1 MLKFVLRRML
11 NKRWMIL
18 SLLIGNLLLVSITC
32 TNPMYTRAVL
42 QRMLISDFA
51 NDLEESNTYPTT
63 LTVTSSPPLVNI
75 DQISEADAA
84 VEEAIADYNLPLLEK
99 IRLYSTKS
107 LSIAPRLA
115 REEMEHK
122 TMLMSAMS
130 DLPEH
135 VEIVA
140 GRMYSSEPDADGVI
154 DVIVSERCLVNMNLL
169 VDEIIDMPPLILPD
183 GSSMTFRVAGVFK
196 NSASDDAYWVRSP
209 SYYSTSCFM
218 DFDLFCRYF
227 ADAAEPQN
235 AICGTWYVLF
245 DYTKLRGDDAQRI
258 FALTQK
264 YDDAFS
270 TLYYRSFSA
279 NFEKTLSDYLSMS
292 KKVSVTMWVLQ
303 APIFVLLAVFIFMV
317 SRQMLDMEQ
326 NEIAVLKSRGANRR
340 QLLTLY
346 TLQSLILAAVA
357 YAGGVALSPYL
368 CQVLGSANSFLEFVR
383 RSALDTQINSTV
395 LLYGAAAA
403 LLSVLAM
410 VLPVLRRSK
419 TTIVSHKQGRNHR
432 RSDRPLWQKL
442 GLDVILL
449 GVSLYGL
456 YSFNGQKEALS
467 QKVLEG
473 ASLDPLLFL
482 SSSLFMIA
490 AGLLAL
496 RVLPAVVWLVFT
508 PFKKLWSPA
517 LYASFLRI
525 LRTRRSQG
533 FIVVFLVIT
542 IALGVFNADAARTIN
557 GNKEDNLR
565 YEIGADLVL
574 QEKWSDNSASLT
586 DNPDLDLVYN
596 EPDYGRFLAMDG
608 VQSCAKVLTDSV
620 SVSVSG
626 GTLKNV
632 QLMAI
637 NTKAFGQTIW
647 MKEGLNPYPINA
659 YLNAISQN
667 SRGVLV
673 SRNAQTDFGM
683 KLGDVISYKMSSGEV
698 HPRHDL
704 RLRGLLPELCPR
716 DLRQGHGRTVSRNA
730 QLSGGGQSLAGAGR
744 VRRHALRGL
753 DQDQRL
759 HGFHLRLC
767 RGKRPDLHALP
778 RRVRR
783 AGGDEERSGAAGHQR
798 HSDRGLHRG
807 AAAVRGGF
815 PDLLGAVHSVAH
827 AAIRHFP
834 RDGSVHARNSD
845 HAAQRASVHFG
856 PVHRD
861 RRGGGQA
868 DRQAVHAADSAG
880 LRRVGQRA
888 APSGGV
894 PQRRHG
900 AHRHRGGRDAGGLP
914 DGAGRADFPNE
925 DRAGAEAGRG
935 LILCRI

>member
-383 RSALDTQINSTV
+383 RSALDAQINSTV

-586 DNPDLDLVYN
+586 DNPNLDLVYN

-647 MKEGLNPYPINA
+647 MKEGLNLYPINA

-683 KLGDVISYKMSSGEV
+683 KLGDVISYKMSSGESI
-698 HPRHDL
+698 
-704 RLRGLLPELCPR
+704 RGTICGFVDYFPSYAPVTYAKGTDGLYRETPNYLVVANLSQVQAECGVTPYEVWIKTNGSTDFIYDFAEENGLTFTRFRDASAELVEMKNDPVLQGTNGILTVGFIVVLLLCAVGF
-716 DLRQGHGRTVSRNA
+716 LIYWVLSIQSRTLQFGIFRAMGLSMREILTMLLNEHLFISGLSIVTGAAVGKLTAKLYMPLIQLAYAASDNALPLQVVSRSGDMARIAIVVGVMLAVCLTVLGVLISRMKIA
-730 QLSGGGQSLAGAGR
+730 Q
-744 VRRHALRGL
+744 AL
-753 DQDQRL
+753 
-759 HGFHLRLC
+759 
-767 RGKRPDLHALP
+767 K
-778 RRVRR
+778 
-783 AGGDEERSGAAGHQR
+783 
-798 HSDRGLHRG
+798 
-807 AAAVRGGF
+807 
-815 PDLLGAVHSVAH
+815 LG
-827 AAIRHFP
+827 
-834 RDGSVHARNSD
+834 
-845 HAAQRASVHFG
+845 
-856 PVHRD
+856 
-861 RRGGGQA
+861 
-868 DRQAVHAADSAG
+868 
-880 LRRVGQRA
+880 
-888 APSGGV
+888 
-894 PQRRHG
+894 
-900 AHRHRGGRDAGGLP
+900 
-914 DGAGRADFPNE
+914 E
-925 DRAGAEAGRG
+925 D
-935 LILCRI
+935 

>member
-75 DQISEADAA
+75 DQISDADAA
-84 VEEAIADYNLPLLEK
+84 VDEAIADYNLPLLEK

-586 DNPDLDLVYN
+586 DNPNLDLVYN

-683 KLGDVISYKMSSGEV
+683 KLGDVISYKMSSGESI
-698 HPRHDL
+698 
-704 RLRGLLPELCPR
+704 RGTICGFVDYFPSYAPVTYAKGTDGLYRETPNYLVVANLSQVQAECGVTPYEVWIKTNGSTDFIYDFAEENGLTFTRFRDASAELVEMKNDPVLQGTNGILTVGFIVVLLLCAVGF
-716 DLRQGHGRTVSRNA
+716 LIYWVLSIQSRTLQFGIFRAMGLSMREILTMLLNEHLFISGLSIVTGAAVGKLTAKLYMPLIQLAYAASDNALPLQVVSRSGDMARIAIVVGVMLAVCLTVLGVLISRMKIA
-730 QLSGGGQSLAGAGR
+730 Q
-744 VRRHALRGL
+744 AL
-753 DQDQRL
+753 
-759 HGFHLRLC
+759 
-767 RGKRPDLHALP
+767 K
-778 RRVRR
+778 
-783 AGGDEERSGAAGHQR
+783 
-798 HSDRGLHRG
+798 
-807 AAAVRGGF
+807 
-815 PDLLGAVHSVAH
+815 LG
-827 AAIRHFP
+827 
-834 RDGSVHARNSD
+834 
-845 HAAQRASVHFG
+845 
-856 PVHRD
+856 
-861 RRGGGQA
+861 
-868 DRQAVHAADSAG
+868 
-880 LRRVGQRA
+880 
-888 APSGGV
+888 
-894 PQRRHG
+894 
-900 AHRHRGGRDAGGLP
+900 
-914 DGAGRADFPNE
+914 E
-925 DRAGAEAGRG
+925 D
-935 LILCRI
+935 

>member
-75 DQISEADAA
+75 DQISDADAA

-209 SYYSTSCFM
+209 SYYSSSCFM

-326 NEIAVLKSRGANRR
+326 NEIAVLKSRGASRR

-383 RSALDTQINSTV
+383 RSALDAQINSTV

-525 LRTRRSQG
+525 LRTRRSQS

-586 DNPDLDLVYN
+586 DNPNLDLVYN

-683 KLGDVISYKMSSGEV
+683 KLGDVISYKMSSGESI
-698 HPRHDL
+698 
-704 RLRGLLPELCPR
+704 RGTICGFVDYFPSYAPVTYAKGTDGLYRETPNYLVVANLSQVQAECGVTPYEVWIKTNGSTDFIYDFAEENGLTFTRFRDASAELVEMKNDPVLQGTNGILTVGFIVVLLLCAVGF
-716 DLRQGHGRTVSRNA
+716 LIYWVLSIQSRTLQFGIFRAMGLSMREILTMLLNEHLFISGLSIVTGAAVGKLTAKLYMPLIQLAYAASDNALPLQVVSRSGDMARIAIVVGVMLAVCLTVLGVLISRMKIA
-730 QLSGGGQSLAGAGR
+730 Q
-744 VRRHALRGL
+744 AL
-753 DQDQRL
+753 
-759 HGFHLRLC
+759 
-767 RGKRPDLHALP
+767 K
-778 RRVRR
+778 
-783 AGGDEERSGAAGHQR
+783 
-798 HSDRGLHRG
+798 
-807 AAAVRGGF
+807 
-815 PDLLGAVHSVAH
+815 LG
-827 AAIRHFP
+827 
-834 RDGSVHARNSD
+834 
-845 HAAQRASVHFG
+845 
-856 PVHRD
+856 
-861 RRGGGQA
+861 
-868 DRQAVHAADSAG
+868 
-880 LRRVGQRA
+880 
-888 APSGGV
+888 
-894 PQRRHG
+894 
-900 AHRHRGGRDAGGLP
+900 
-914 DGAGRADFPNE
+914 E
-925 DRAGAEAGRG
+925 D
-935 LILCRI
+935 

>member
-75 DQISEADAA
+75 DQISDADAA

-383 RSALDTQINSTV
+383 RSALDAQINSTV

-586 DNPDLDLVYN
+586 DNPNLDLVYN

-683 KLGDVISYKMSSGEV
+683 KLGDVISYKMSSGESI
-698 HPRHDL
+698 
-704 RLRGLLPELCPR
+704 RGTICGFVDYFPSYAPVTYAKGTDGLYRETPNYLVVANLSQVQAECGVAPYEVWIKTNGSTDFIYDFAEENGLTFTRFRDASAELVEMKNDPVLQGTNGILTVGFIVVLLLCAVGF
-716 DLRQGHGRTVSRNA
+716 LIYWVLSIQSRTLQFGIFRAMGLSMREILTMLLNEHLFISGLSIVTGAAVGKLTAKLYMPLIQLAYAASDNALPLQVVSRSGDMARIAIVVGVMLAVCLTVLGVLVSRMKIA
-730 QLSGGGQSLAGAGR
+730 Q
-744 VRRHALRGL
+744 AL
-753 DQDQRL
+753 
-759 HGFHLRLC
+759 
-767 RGKRPDLHALP
+767 K
-778 RRVRR
+778 
-783 AGGDEERSGAAGHQR
+783 
-798 HSDRGLHRG
+798 
-807 AAAVRGGF
+807 
-815 PDLLGAVHSVAH
+815 LG
-827 AAIRHFP
+827 
-834 RDGSVHARNSD
+834 
-845 HAAQRASVHFG
+845 
-856 PVHRD
+856 
-861 RRGGGQA
+861 
-868 DRQAVHAADSAG
+868 
-880 LRRVGQRA
+880 
-888 APSGGV
+888 
-894 PQRRHG
+894 
-900 AHRHRGGRDAGGLP
+900 
-914 DGAGRADFPNE
+914 E
-925 DRAGAEAGRG
+925 D
-935 LILCRI
+935 

>member
-75 DQISEADAA
+75 DQISDADAA

-383 RSALDTQINSTV
+383 RSALDAQINSTV

-517 LYASFLRI
+517 LCASFLRI

-586 DNPDLDLVYN
+586 DNPNLDLVYN

-683 KLGDVISYKMSSGEV
+683 KLGDVISYKMSSGESIRGTICGFV
-698 HPRHDL
+698 DYFPSYAPVTYAKGTDGLYRETPNYLVVANLSQVQAECGVTPYEVWIKTNGSTDFIYDFAEENGLTFTRFRDASADL
-704 RLRGLLPELCPR
+704 VEMKNDPVLQGTNGILTVGFIVVLLLCAVGFLIYWVLSIQSRTLQFGIFRAMGLSMREILTMLLNEHLFISGLSIVTGAAVGKLTAKLYMPLIQLAYAASDNALPL
-716 DLRQGHGRTVSRNA
+716 QVVSRSGDMARIAIVVGVMLAVCLTVLGVLISRMKIA
-730 QLSGGGQSLAGAGR
+730 Q
-744 VRRHALRGL
+744 AL
-753 DQDQRL
+753 
-759 HGFHLRLC
+759 
-767 RGKRPDLHALP
+767 K
-778 RRVRR
+778 
-783 AGGDEERSGAAGHQR
+783 
-798 HSDRGLHRG
+798 
-807 AAAVRGGF
+807 
-815 PDLLGAVHSVAH
+815 LG
-827 AAIRHFP
+827 
-834 RDGSVHARNSD
+834 
-845 HAAQRASVHFG
+845 
-856 PVHRD
+856 
-861 RRGGGQA
+861 
-868 DRQAVHAADSAG
+868 
-880 LRRVGQRA
+880 
-888 APSGGV
+888 
-894 PQRRHG
+894 
-900 AHRHRGGRDAGGLP
+900 
-914 DGAGRADFPNE
+914 E
-925 DRAGAEAGRG
+925 D
-935 LILCRI
+935 

>member
-75 DQISEADAA
+75 DQISDADAA

-383 RSALDTQINSTV
+383 RSALDAQINSTV

-456 YSFNGQKEALS
+456 YSFNSQKEALS

-586 DNPDLDLVYN
+586 DNPNLDLVYN

-683 KLGDVISYKMSSGEV
+683 KLGDVISYKMTSGESI
-698 HPRHDL
+698 
-704 RLRGLLPELCPR
+704 RGTICGFVDYFPSYAPVTYAKGTDGLYRETPNYLVVANLSQVQAECGVTPYEVWIKTNGSTDFIYDFAEENGLTFTRFRDASAELVEMKNDPVLQGTNGILTVGFIVVLLLCAVGF
-716 DLRQGHGRTVSRNA
+716 LIYWVLSIQSRTLQFGIFRAMGLSMREILTMLLNEHLFISGLSIVTGAAVGKLTAKLYMPLIQLAYAASDNALPLQVVSRSGDMARIAIVVGVMLAVCLTVLGVLISRMKIA
-730 QLSGGGQSLAGAGR
+730 Q
-744 VRRHALRGL
+744 AL
-753 DQDQRL
+753 
-759 HGFHLRLC
+759 
-767 RGKRPDLHALP
+767 K
-778 RRVRR
+778 
-783 AGGDEERSGAAGHQR
+783 
-798 HSDRGLHRG
+798 
-807 AAAVRGGF
+807 
-815 PDLLGAVHSVAH
+815 LG
-827 AAIRHFP
+827 
-834 RDGSVHARNSD
+834 
-845 HAAQRASVHFG
+845 
-856 PVHRD
+856 
-861 RRGGGQA
+861 
-868 DRQAVHAADSAG
+868 
-880 LRRVGQRA
+880 
-888 APSGGV
+888 
-894 PQRRHG
+894 
-900 AHRHRGGRDAGGLP
+900 
-914 DGAGRADFPNE
+914 E
-925 DRAGAEAGRG
+925 D
-935 LILCRI
+935 

>member
-75 DQISEADAA
+75 DQISDADAA

-227 ADAAEPQN
+227 ADAAQPQN

-586 DNPDLDLVYN
+586 DNPNLDLVYN

-683 KLGDVISYKMSSGEV
+683 KLGDVISYKMSSGESI
-698 HPRHDL
+698 
-704 RLRGLLPELCPR
+704 RGTICGFVDYFPSYAPVTYAKGTDGLYRETPNYLVVANLSQVQAECGVTPYEVWIKTNGSTDFIYDFAEENGLTFTHFRDASAELVEMKNNPVLQGTNGILTVGFIVVLLLCAVGF
-716 DLRQGHGRTVSRNA
+716 LIYWVLSIQSRTLQFGIFRAMGLSMREILTMLLNEHLFISGLSIVTGAAVGKLTAKLYMPLIQLAYAASDNALPLQVVSRSGDMARIAIVVGVMLAVCLTVLGVLISRMKIA
-730 QLSGGGQSLAGAGR
+730 Q
-744 VRRHALRGL
+744 AL
-753 DQDQRL
+753 
-759 HGFHLRLC
+759 
-767 RGKRPDLHALP
+767 K
-778 RRVRR
+778 
-783 AGGDEERSGAAGHQR
+783 
-798 HSDRGLHRG
+798 
-807 AAAVRGGF
+807 
-815 PDLLGAVHSVAH
+815 LG
-827 AAIRHFP
+827 
-834 RDGSVHARNSD
+834 
-845 HAAQRASVHFG
+845 
-856 PVHRD
+856 
-861 RRGGGQA
+861 
-868 DRQAVHAADSAG
+868 
-880 LRRVGQRA
+880 
-888 APSGGV
+888 
-894 PQRRHG
+894 
-900 AHRHRGGRDAGGLP
+900 
-914 DGAGRADFPNE
+914 E
-925 DRAGAEAGRG
+925 D
-935 LILCRI
+935 

>member
-75 DQISEADAA
+75 DQISDADAA

-357 YAGGVALSPYL
+357 YVGGVALSPYL

-565 YEIGADLVL
+565 YEIGADLVF

-586 DNPDLDLVYN
+586 DNPNLDLVYN

-683 KLGDVISYKMSSGEV
+683 KLGDVISYKMSSGESI
-698 HPRHDL
+698 
-704 RLRGLLPELCPR
+704 RGTICGFVDYFPSYAPVTYAKGTDGLYRETPNYLVVANLSQVQAECGVTPYEVWIKTNGSTDFIYDFAEENGLTFTRFRDASAELVEMKNDPVLQGTNGILTVGFIVVLLLCAVGF
-716 DLRQGHGRTVSRNA
+716 LIYWVLSIQSRTLQFGIFRAMGLSMREILTMLLNEHLFISGLSIVTGAAVGKLTAKLYMPLIQLAYAASDNALPLQVVSRSGDMARIAIVVGVMLAVCLTVLGVLISRMKIA
-730 QLSGGGQSLAGAGR
+730 Q
-744 VRRHALRGL
+744 AL
-753 DQDQRL
+753 
-759 HGFHLRLC
+759 
-767 RGKRPDLHALP
+767 K
-778 RRVRR
+778 
-783 AGGDEERSGAAGHQR
+783 
-798 HSDRGLHRG
+798 
-807 AAAVRGGF
+807 
-815 PDLLGAVHSVAH
+815 LG
-827 AAIRHFP
+827 
-834 RDGSVHARNSD
+834 
-845 HAAQRASVHFG
+845 
-856 PVHRD
+856 
-861 RRGGGQA
+861 
-868 DRQAVHAADSAG
+868 
-880 LRRVGQRA
+880 
-888 APSGGV
+888 
-894 PQRRHG
+894 
-900 AHRHRGGRDAGGLP
+900 
-914 DGAGRADFPNE
+914 E
-925 DRAGAEAGRG
+925 D
-935 LILCRI
+935 

>member
-75 DQISEADAA
+75 DQISDADAA

-586 DNPDLDLVYN
+586 DNPNLDLVYN

-637 NTKAFGQTIW
+637 NTKTFGQTIW

-683 KLGDVISYKMSSGEV
+683 KLGDVISYKMSSGESI
-698 HPRHDL
+698 
-704 RLRGLLPELCPR
+704 RGTICGFVDYFPSYAPVTYAKGTDGLYRETPNYLVVANLSQVQAECGVTPYEVWIKTNGSTDFIYDFAEENGLTFTRFRDASAELVEMKNDPVLQGTNGILTVGFIVVLLLCAVGF
-716 DLRQGHGRTVSRNA
+716 LIYWVLSIQSRTLQFGIFRAMGLSMREILTMLLNEHLFISGLSIVTGAAVGKLTAKLYMPLIQLAYAASDNALPLQVVSRSGDMARIAIVVGVMLAVCLTVLGVLISRMKIA
-730 QLSGGGQSLAGAGR
+730 Q
-744 VRRHALRGL
+744 AL
-753 DQDQRL
+753 
-759 HGFHLRLC
+759 
-767 RGKRPDLHALP
+767 K
-778 RRVRR
+778 
-783 AGGDEERSGAAGHQR
+783 
-798 HSDRGLHRG
+798 
-807 AAAVRGGF
+807 
-815 PDLLGAVHSVAH
+815 LG
-827 AAIRHFP
+827 
-834 RDGSVHARNSD
+834 
-845 HAAQRASVHFG
+845 
-856 PVHRD
+856 
-861 RRGGGQA
+861 
-868 DRQAVHAADSAG
+868 
-880 LRRVGQRA
+880 
-888 APSGGV
+888 
-894 PQRRHG
+894 
-900 AHRHRGGRDAGGLP
+900 
-914 DGAGRADFPNE
+914 E
-925 DRAGAEAGRG
+925 D
-935 LILCRI
+935 

>member
-63 LTVTSSPPLVNI
+63 LTVTSSPPLANI
-75 DQISEADAA
+75 DQISDADAA
-84 VEEAIADYNLPLLEK
+84 VDEAIADYNLPLLEK

-340 QLLTLY
+340 QLLSLY

-383 RSALDTQINSTV
+383 RSALDAQITSSV

-586 DNPDLDLVYN
+586 DNPNLDLVYN

-683 KLGDVISYKMSSGEV
+683 KLGDVISYKMSSGESI
-698 HPRHDL
+698 
-704 RLRGLLPELCPR
+704 RGTICGFVDYFPSYAPVTYAKGTDGLYRETPNYLVVANLSQVQAECGVTPYEVWIRTNGSTDFIYDFAEENGLTFTRFRDASAELVEMKNDPVLQGTNGILTVGFIVVLLLCAVGF
-716 DLRQGHGRTVSRNA
+716 LIYWVLSIQSRTLQFGIFRAMGLSMREILTMLLNEHLFISGLSIVTGAAVGKLTAKLYMPLIQLAYAASDNALPLQVVSRSGDMARIAIVVGVMLAVCLTVLGVLISRMKIA
-730 QLSGGGQSLAGAGR
+730 Q
-744 VRRHALRGL
+744 AL
-753 DQDQRL
+753 
-759 HGFHLRLC
+759 
-767 RGKRPDLHALP
+767 K
-778 RRVRR
+778 
-783 AGGDEERSGAAGHQR
+783 
-798 HSDRGLHRG
+798 
-807 AAAVRGGF
+807 
-815 PDLLGAVHSVAH
+815 LG
-827 AAIRHFP
+827 
-834 RDGSVHARNSD
+834 
-845 HAAQRASVHFG
+845 
-856 PVHRD
+856 
-861 RRGGGQA
+861 
-868 DRQAVHAADSAG
+868 
-880 LRRVGQRA
+880 
-888 APSGGV
+888 
-894 PQRRHG
+894 
-900 AHRHRGGRDAGGLP
+900 
-914 DGAGRADFPNE
+914 E
-925 DRAGAEAGRG
+925 D
-935 LILCRI
+935 

>member
-75 DQISEADAA
+75 DQISDADAA

-383 RSALDTQINSTV
+383 RSALDAQINSTV

-456 YSFNGQKEALS
+456 YSFKGQKEALS

-586 DNPDLDLVYN
+586 DNPNLDLVYN

-683 KLGDVISYKMSSGEV
+683 KLGDVISYKMSSGESI
-698 HPRHDL
+698 
-704 RLRGLLPELCPR
+704 RGTICGFVDYFPSYAPVTYAKGTDGLYRETPNYLVVANLSQVQAECGVTPYEVWIKTNGSTDFIYDFAEENGLTFTRFRDASAELVEMKNDPVLQGTNGILTVGFIVVLLLCAVGF
-716 DLRQGHGRTVSRNA
+716 LIYWVLSIQSRTLQFGIFRAMGLSMREILTMLLNEHLFISGLSIVTGAAVGKLTAKLYMPLIQLAYAASDNALPLQVVSRSGDMARIAIVVGVMLAVCLTVLGVLISRMKIA
-730 QLSGGGQSLAGAGR
+730 Q
-744 VRRHALRGL
+744 AL
-753 DQDQRL
+753 
-759 HGFHLRLC
+759 
-767 RGKRPDLHALP
+767 K
-778 RRVRR
+778 
-783 AGGDEERSGAAGHQR
+783 
-798 HSDRGLHRG
+798 
-807 AAAVRGGF
+807 
-815 PDLLGAVHSVAH
+815 LG
-827 AAIRHFP
+827 
-834 RDGSVHARNSD
+834 
-845 HAAQRASVHFG
+845 
-856 PVHRD
+856 
-861 RRGGGQA
+861 
-868 DRQAVHAADSAG
+868 
-880 LRRVGQRA
+880 
-888 APSGGV
+888 
-894 PQRRHG
+894 
-900 AHRHRGGRDAGGLP
+900 
-914 DGAGRADFPNE
+914 E
-925 DRAGAEAGRG
+925 D
-935 LILCRI
+935 

>member
-75 DQISEADAA
+75 DQISDADAA

-346 TLQSLILAAVA
+346 TLQSLILAVVA

-525 LRTRRSQG
+525 LRTRRSQS

-586 DNPDLDLVYN
+586 DNPNLDLVYN

-683 KLGDVISYKMSSGEV
+683 KLGDVISYKMSSGESI
-698 HPRHDL
+698 
-704 RLRGLLPELCPR
+704 RGTICGFVDYFPSYAPVTYAKGTDGLYRETPNYLVVANLSQVQAECGVTPYEVWIKTNGSTDFIYDFAEENGLTFTRFRDASAELVEMKNDPVLQGTNGILTVGFIVVLLLCAVGF
-716 DLRQGHGRTVSRNA
+716 LIYWVLSIQSRTLQFGIFRAMGLSMREILTMLLNEHLFISGLSIVTGAAVGKLTAKLYMPLIQLAYAASDNALPLQVVSRSGDMARIAIVVGVMLAVCLTVLGVLISRMKIA
-730 QLSGGGQSLAGAGR
+730 Q
-744 VRRHALRGL
+744 AL
-753 DQDQRL
+753 
-759 HGFHLRLC
+759 
-767 RGKRPDLHALP
+767 K
-778 RRVRR
+778 
-783 AGGDEERSGAAGHQR
+783 
-798 HSDRGLHRG
+798 
-807 AAAVRGGF
+807 
-815 PDLLGAVHSVAH
+815 LG
-827 AAIRHFP
+827 
-834 RDGSVHARNSD
+834 
-845 HAAQRASVHFG
+845 
-856 PVHRD
+856 
-861 RRGGGQA
+861 
-868 DRQAVHAADSAG
+868 
-880 LRRVGQRA
+880 
-888 APSGGV
+888 
-894 PQRRHG
+894 
-900 AHRHRGGRDAGGLP
+900 
-914 DGAGRADFPNE
+914 E
-925 DRAGAEAGRG
+925 D
-935 LILCRI
+935 

>member
-1 MLKFVLRRML
+1 MLKFVLCRML

-209 SYYSTSCFM
+209 SYYSSSCFM

-383 RSALDTQINSTV
+383 RSALDAQINSTV

-586 DNPDLDLVYN
+586 DNPNLDLVYN

-683 KLGDVISYKMSSGEV
+683 KLGDVISYKMSSGESI
-698 HPRHDL
+698 
-704 RLRGLLPELCPR
+704 RGTICGFVDYFPSYAPVTYAKGTDGLYRETPNYLVVANLSQVQAECGVTPYEVWIKTNGSTDFIYDFAEENGLTFTRFRDASAELVEMKNDPVLQGTNGILTVGFIVVLLLCAVGF
-716 DLRQGHGRTVSRNA
+716 LIYWVLSIQSRTLQFGIFRAMGLSMREILTMLLNEHLFISGLSIVTGAAVGKLTAKLYMPLIQLAYAASDNALPLQVVSRSGDMARIAIVVGVMLAVCLTVLGVLISRMKIA
-730 QLSGGGQSLAGAGR
+730 Q
-744 VRRHALRGL
+744 AL
-753 DQDQRL
+753 
-759 HGFHLRLC
+759 
-767 RGKRPDLHALP
+767 K
-778 RRVRR
+778 
-783 AGGDEERSGAAGHQR
+783 
-798 HSDRGLHRG
+798 
-807 AAAVRGGF
+807 
-815 PDLLGAVHSVAH
+815 LG
-827 AAIRHFP
+827 
-834 RDGSVHARNSD
+834 
-845 HAAQRASVHFG
+845 
-856 PVHRD
+856 
-861 RRGGGQA
+861 
-868 DRQAVHAADSAG
+868 
-880 LRRVGQRA
+880 
-888 APSGGV
+888 
-894 PQRRHG
+894 
-900 AHRHRGGRDAGGLP
+900 
-914 DGAGRADFPNE
+914 E
-925 DRAGAEAGRG
+925 D
-935 LILCRI
+935 

>member
-75 DQISEADAA
+75 DQISDADAA

-683 KLGDVISYKMSSGEV
+683 KLGDVISYKMSSGESI
-698 HPRHDL
+698 
-704 RLRGLLPELCPR
+704 RGTICGFVDYFPSYAPVTYAKGTDGLYRETPNYLVVANLSQVQAECGVTPYEVWIKTNGSTDFIYDFAEENGLTFTLFRDASAELVEMKNDPVLQGTNGILTVGFIVVLLLCAVGF
-716 DLRQGHGRTVSRNA
+716 LIYWVLSIQSRTLQFGIFRAMGLSMREILTMLLNEHLFISGLSIVTGAAVGKLTAKLYMPLIQLAYAASDNALPLQVVSRSGDMARIAIVVGVMLAVCLTVLGVLISRMKIA
-730 QLSGGGQSLAGAGR
+730 Q
-744 VRRHALRGL
+744 AL
-753 DQDQRL
+753 
-759 HGFHLRLC
+759 
-767 RGKRPDLHALP
+767 K
-778 RRVRR
+778 
-783 AGGDEERSGAAGHQR
+783 
-798 HSDRGLHRG
+798 
-807 AAAVRGGF
+807 
-815 PDLLGAVHSVAH
+815 LG
-827 AAIRHFP
+827 
-834 RDGSVHARNSD
+834 
-845 HAAQRASVHFG
+845 
-856 PVHRD
+856 
-861 RRGGGQA
+861 
-868 DRQAVHAADSAG
+868 
-880 LRRVGQRA
+880 
-888 APSGGV
+888 
-894 PQRRHG
+894 
-900 AHRHRGGRDAGGLP
+900 
-914 DGAGRADFPNE
+914 E
-925 DRAGAEAGRG
+925 D
-935 LILCRI
+935 

>member
-75 DQISEADAA
+75 DQISDADAA

-383 RSALDTQINSTV
+383 RSALDAQINSTV

-586 DNPDLDLVYN
+586 DNPNLDLVYN

-683 KLGDVISYKMSSGEV
+683 KLGDVISYKMSSGESI
-698 HPRHDL
+698 
-704 RLRGLLPELCPR
+704 RGTICGFVDYFPSYAPVTYAKGTDGLYRETPNYLVVANLSQVQAECGVTPYEVWIKTNGSTDFIYDFAEENGLTFTRFRDASAELVEMKNDPVLQGTNGILTVGFIVVLLLCAVGF
-716 DLRQGHGRTVSRNA
+716 LIYWVLSIQSRTLQFGIFRAMGLSMREILTMLLNEHLFISGLSIVTGAAVGKLTAKLYMPLIQLAYAASDNALPLQVVSRSGDMARIAIVVGVMLAVCLTVLGVLISRMKIA
-730 QLSGGGQSLAGAGR
+730 Q
-744 VRRHALRGL
+744 AL
-753 DQDQRL
+753 
-759 HGFHLRLC
+759 
-767 RGKRPDLHALP
+767 K
-778 RRVRR
+778 
-783 AGGDEERSGAAGHQR
+783 
-798 HSDRGLHRG
+798 
-807 AAAVRGGF
+807 
-815 PDLLGAVHSVAH
+815 LG
-827 AAIRHFP
+827 
-834 RDGSVHARNSD
+834 
-845 HAAQRASVHFG
+845 
-856 PVHRD
+856 
-861 RRGGGQA
+861 
-868 DRQAVHAADSAG
+868 
-880 LRRVGQRA
+880 
-888 APSGGV
+888 
-894 PQRRHG
+894 
-900 AHRHRGGRDAGGLP
+900 
-914 DGAGRADFPNE
+914 E
-925 DRAGAEAGRG
+925 D
-935 LILCRI
+935 

>member
-75 DQISEADAA
+75 DQISDADAA

-383 RSALDTQINSTV
+383 RSALDAQINSTV

-586 DNPDLDLVYN
+586 DNPNLDLVYN

-683 KLGDVISYKMSSGEV
+683 KLGDVISYKMSSGESI
-698 HPRHDL
+698 
-704 RLRGLLPELCPR
+704 RGTICGFVDYFPSYAPVTYAKGTDGLYRETPNYLVVANLSQVQAECGVTPYEVWIKTNGSTDFIYDFAEENGVTFTRFRDASAELVEMKNDPVLQGTNGILTVGFIVVLLLCTVGF
-716 DLRQGHGRTVSRNA
+716 LIYWVLSIQSRTLQFGIFRAMGLSMREILTMLLNEHLFISGLSIVTGAAVGKLTAKLYMPLIQLAYAASDNALPLQVVSRSGDMARIAIVVGVMLAVCLTVLGVLISRMKIA
-730 QLSGGGQSLAGAGR
+730 Q
-744 VRRHALRGL
+744 AL
-753 DQDQRL
+753 
-759 HGFHLRLC
+759 
-767 RGKRPDLHALP
+767 K
-778 RRVRR
+778 
-783 AGGDEERSGAAGHQR
+783 
-798 HSDRGLHRG
+798 
-807 AAAVRGGF
+807 
-815 PDLLGAVHSVAH
+815 LG
-827 AAIRHFP
+827 
-834 RDGSVHARNSD
+834 
-845 HAAQRASVHFG
+845 
-856 PVHRD
+856 
-861 RRGGGQA
+861 
-868 DRQAVHAADSAG
+868 
-880 LRRVGQRA
+880 
-888 APSGGV
+888 
-894 PQRRHG
+894 
-900 AHRHRGGRDAGGLP
+900 
-914 DGAGRADFPNE
+914 E
-925 DRAGAEAGRG
+925 D
-935 LILCRI
+935 

>member
-75 DQISEADAA
+75 DQISDADAA

-586 DNPDLDLVYN
+586 DNPNLDLVYN

-647 MKEGLNPYPINA
+647 IKEGLNPYPINA

-683 KLGDVISYKMSSGEV
+683 KLGDVISYKMSSGESI
-698 HPRHDL
+698 
-704 RLRGLLPELCPR
+704 RGTICGFVDYFPSYAPVTYAKGTDGLYRETPNYLVVANLSQVQAECGVTPYEVWIKTNGSTDFIYDFAEENGLTFTRFRDASAELVEMKNDPVLQGTNGILTVGFIVVLLLCAVGF
-716 DLRQGHGRTVSRNA
+716 LIYWVLSIQSRTLQFGIFRAIGLSMREILTMLLNEHLFISGLSIVTGAAVGKLTAKLYMPLIQLAYAASDNALPLQVVSRSGDMARIAIVVGVMLAVCLTVLGVLISRMKIA
-730 QLSGGGQSLAGAGR
+730 Q
-744 VRRHALRGL
+744 AL
-753 DQDQRL
+753 
-759 HGFHLRLC
+759 
-767 RGKRPDLHALP
+767 K
-778 RRVRR
+778 
-783 AGGDEERSGAAGHQR
+783 
-798 HSDRGLHRG
+798 
-807 AAAVRGGF
+807 
-815 PDLLGAVHSVAH
+815 LG
-827 AAIRHFP
+827 
-834 RDGSVHARNSD
+834 
-845 HAAQRASVHFG
+845 
-856 PVHRD
+856 
-861 RRGGGQA
+861 
-868 DRQAVHAADSAG
+868 
-880 LRRVGQRA
+880 
-888 APSGGV
+888 
-894 PQRRHG
+894 
-900 AHRHRGGRDAGGLP
+900 
-914 DGAGRADFPNE
+914 E
-925 DRAGAEAGRG
+925 D
-935 LILCRI
+935 

>member
-383 RSALDTQINSTV
+383 RSALDAQINSTV

-586 DNPDLDLVYN
+586 DNPNLDLVYN

-683 KLGDVISYKMSSGEV
+683 KLGDVISYKMSSGESI
-698 HPRHDL
+698 
-704 RLRGLLPELCPR
+704 RGTICGFVDYFPSYAPVTYAKGTDGLYRETPNYLVVANLSQVQAECGVTPYEVWIKTNGSTDFIYDFAEENGLTFTRFRDASAELVEMKNDPVLQGTNGILTVGFIVVLLLCAVGF
-716 DLRQGHGRTVSRNA
+716 LIYWVLSIQSRTLQFGIFRAMGLSMREILTMLLNEHLFISGLSIVTGAAVGKLTAKLYMPLIQLAYAASDNALPLQVVSRSGDMARIAIVVGVMLAVCLTVLGVLVSRMKIA
-730 QLSGGGQSLAGAGR
+730 Q
-744 VRRHALRGL
+744 AL
-753 DQDQRL
+753 
-759 HGFHLRLC
+759 
-767 RGKRPDLHALP
+767 K
-778 RRVRR
+778 
-783 AGGDEERSGAAGHQR
+783 
-798 HSDRGLHRG
+798 
-807 AAAVRGGF
+807 
-815 PDLLGAVHSVAH
+815 LG
-827 AAIRHFP
+827 
-834 RDGSVHARNSD
+834 
-845 HAAQRASVHFG
+845 
-856 PVHRD
+856 
-861 RRGGGQA
+861 
-868 DRQAVHAADSAG
+868 
-880 LRRVGQRA
+880 
-888 APSGGV
+888 
-894 PQRRHG
+894 
-900 AHRHRGGRDAGGLP
+900 
-914 DGAGRADFPNE
+914 E
-925 DRAGAEAGRG
+925 D
-935 LILCRI
+935 

>member
-75 DQISEADAA
+75 DQISDADAA

-292 KKVSVTMWVLQ
+292 RKVSVTMWVLQ

-383 RSALDTQINSTV
+383 RSALDAQINSTV

-449 GVSLYGL
+449 SVSLYGL

-586 DNPDLDLVYN
+586 DNPNLDLVYN

-626 GTLKNV
+626 GTVKNV
-632 QLMAI
+632 QLMAV

-683 KLGDVISYKMSSGEV
+683 KLGDVISYKMSSGESI
-698 HPRHDL
+698 
-704 RLRGLLPELCPR
+704 RGTICGFVDYFPSYAPVTYAKGTDGLYRETPNYLVVANLSQVQAECGVTPYEVWIKTNGSTDFIYDFAEENGLTFTRFRDASAELVEMKNDPVLQGTNGILTVGFIVVLLLCAVGF
-716 DLRQGHGRTVSRNA
+716 LIYWVLSIQSRTLQFGIFRAMGLSMREILTMLLNEHLFISGLSIVTGAAVGKLTAKLYMPLIQLAYAASDNALPLQVVSRSGDMARIAIVVGVMLAVCLTVLGVLISRMKIA
-730 QLSGGGQSLAGAGR
+730 Q
-744 VRRHALRGL
+744 AL
-753 DQDQRL
+753 
-759 HGFHLRLC
+759 
-767 RGKRPDLHALP
+767 K
-778 RRVRR
+778 
-783 AGGDEERSGAAGHQR
+783 
-798 HSDRGLHRG
+798 
-807 AAAVRGGF
+807 
-815 PDLLGAVHSVAH
+815 LG
-827 AAIRHFP
+827 
-834 RDGSVHARNSD
+834 
-845 HAAQRASVHFG
+845 
-856 PVHRD
+856 
-861 RRGGGQA
+861 
-868 DRQAVHAADSAG
+868 
-880 LRRVGQRA
+880 
-888 APSGGV
+888 
-894 PQRRHG
+894 
-900 AHRHRGGRDAGGLP
+900 
-914 DGAGRADFPNE
+914 E
-925 DRAGAEAGRG
+925 D
-935 LILCRI
+935 

>member
-75 DQISEADAA
+75 DQISDADAA

-383 RSALDTQINSTV
+383 RSALDAQINSTV

-419 TTIVSHKQGRNHR
+419 TTIVSHKQGRNDR

-525 LRTRRSQG
+525 LRIRRSQG

-586 DNPDLDLVYN
+586 DNPNLDLVYN

-683 KLGDVISYKMSSGEV
+683 KLGDVISYKMSSGESI
-698 HPRHDL
+698 
-704 RLRGLLPELCPR
+704 RGTICGFVDYFPSYAPVTYAKGTDGLYRETPNYLVVANLSQVQAECGVTPYEVWIKTNGSTDFIYDFAEENGLTFTRFRDASAELVEMKNDPVLQGTNGILTVGFIVVLLLCAVGF
-716 DLRQGHGRTVSRNA
+716 LIYWVLSIQSRTLQFGIFRAMGLSMREILTMLLNEHLFISGLSIVTGAAVGKLTAKLYMPLIQLAYAASDNALPLQVVSRSGDMARIAIVVGVMLAVCLTVLGVLISRMKIA
-730 QLSGGGQSLAGAGR
+730 Q
-744 VRRHALRGL
+744 AL
-753 DQDQRL
+753 
-759 HGFHLRLC
+759 
-767 RGKRPDLHALP
+767 K
-778 RRVRR
+778 
-783 AGGDEERSGAAGHQR
+783 
-798 HSDRGLHRG
+798 
-807 AAAVRGGF
+807 
-815 PDLLGAVHSVAH
+815 LG
-827 AAIRHFP
+827 
-834 RDGSVHARNSD
+834 
-845 HAAQRASVHFG
+845 
-856 PVHRD
+856 
-861 RRGGGQA
+861 
-868 DRQAVHAADSAG
+868 
-880 LRRVGQRA
+880 
-888 APSGGV
+888 
-894 PQRRHG
+894 
-900 AHRHRGGRDAGGLP
+900 
-914 DGAGRADFPNE
+914 E
-925 DRAGAEAGRG
+925 D
-935 LILCRI
+935 

>member
-75 DQISEADAA
+75 DQISDADAA

-115 REEMEHK
+115 REEIEHK

-264 YDDAFS
+264 YEDAFS

-383 RSALDTQINSTV
+383 RSALDAQINSTV

-586 DNPDLDLVYN
+586 DNPNLDLVYN

-683 KLGDVISYKMSSGEV
+683 KLGDVISYKMSSGESI
-698 HPRHDL
+698 
-704 RLRGLLPELCPR
+704 RGTICGFVDYFPSYAPVTYAKGTDGLYRETPNYLVVANLSQVQAECGVTPYEVWIKTNGSTDFIYDFAEENGLTFTRFRDASAELVEMKNDPVLQGTNGILTVGFIVVLLLCAVGF
-716 DLRQGHGRTVSRNA
+716 LIYWVLSIQSRTLQFGIFRAMGLSMREILTMLLNEHLFISGLSIVTGAAVGKLTAKLYMPLIQLAYAASDNALPLQVVSRSGDMARIAIVVGVMLAVCLTVLGVLISRMKIA
-730 QLSGGGQSLAGAGR
+730 Q
-744 VRRHALRGL
+744 AL
-753 DQDQRL
+753 
-759 HGFHLRLC
+759 
-767 RGKRPDLHALP
+767 K
-778 RRVRR
+778 
-783 AGGDEERSGAAGHQR
+783 
-798 HSDRGLHRG
+798 
-807 AAAVRGGF
+807 
-815 PDLLGAVHSVAH
+815 LG
-827 AAIRHFP
+827 
-834 RDGSVHARNSD
+834 
-845 HAAQRASVHFG
+845 
-856 PVHRD
+856 
-861 RRGGGQA
+861 
-868 DRQAVHAADSAG
+868 
-880 LRRVGQRA
+880 
-888 APSGGV
+888 
-894 PQRRHG
+894 
-900 AHRHRGGRDAGGLP
+900 
-914 DGAGRADFPNE
+914 E
-925 DRAGAEAGRG
+925 D
-935 LILCRI
+935 

>member
-75 DQISEADAA
+75 DQISDADAA

-270 TLYYRSFSA
+270 TLYCRSFSA

-508 PFKKLWSPA
+508 PFKKLWGPA

-683 KLGDVISYKMSSGEV
+683 KLGDVISYKMSSGESI
-698 HPRHDL
+698 
-704 RLRGLLPELCPR
+704 RGTICGFVDYFPSYAPVTYAKGTDGLYRETPNYLVVANLSQVQAECGVTPYEVWIKTNGSTDFIYDFAEENGLTFTRFRDASAELVEMKNDPVLQGTNGILTVGFIVVLLLCAVGF
-716 DLRQGHGRTVSRNA
+716 LIYWVLSIQSRTLQFGIFRAMGLSMREILTMLLNEHLFISGLSIVTGAAVGKLTAKLYMPLIQLAYAASDNALPLQVVSRSGDMARIAIVVGVMLAVCLTVLGVLISRMKIA
-730 QLSGGGQSLAGAGR
+730 Q
-744 VRRHALRGL
+744 AL
-753 DQDQRL
+753 
-759 HGFHLRLC
+759 
-767 RGKRPDLHALP
+767 K
-778 RRVRR
+778 
-783 AGGDEERSGAAGHQR
+783 
-798 HSDRGLHRG
+798 
-807 AAAVRGGF
+807 
-815 PDLLGAVHSVAH
+815 LG
-827 AAIRHFP
+827 
-834 RDGSVHARNSD
+834 
-845 HAAQRASVHFG
+845 
-856 PVHRD
+856 
-861 RRGGGQA
+861 
-868 DRQAVHAADSAG
+868 
-880 LRRVGQRA
+880 
-888 APSGGV
+888 
-894 PQRRHG
+894 
-900 AHRHRGGRDAGGLP
+900 
-914 DGAGRADFPNE
+914 E
-925 DRAGAEAGRG
+925 D
-935 LILCRI
+935 

>member
-75 DQISEADAA
+75 DQISDADAA

-183 GSSMTFRVAGVFK
+183 GSSMSFRVAGVFK

-270 TLYYRSFSA
+270 TLYCRSFSA

-383 RSALDTQINSTV
+383 RSALDAQINSTV

-586 DNPDLDLVYN
+586 DNPNLDLVYN

-683 KLGDVISYKMSSGEV
+683 KLGDVISYKMSSGESI
-698 HPRHDL
+698 
-704 RLRGLLPELCPR
+704 RGTICGFVDYFPSYAPVTYAKGTDGLYRETPNYLVVANLSQVQAECGVTPYEVWIKTNGSTDFIYDFAEENGLTFTRFRDASAELVEMKNDPVLQGTNGILTVGFIVVLLLCAVGF
-716 DLRQGHGRTVSRNA
+716 LIYWVLSIQSRTLQFGIFRAMGLSMREILTMLLNEHLFISGLSIVTGAAVGKLTAKLYMPLIQLAYAASDNALPLQVVSRSGDMARIAIVVGVMLAVCLTVLGVLISRMKIA
-730 QLSGGGQSLAGAGR
+730 Q
-744 VRRHALRGL
+744 AL
-753 DQDQRL
+753 
-759 HGFHLRLC
+759 
-767 RGKRPDLHALP
+767 K
-778 RRVRR
+778 
-783 AGGDEERSGAAGHQR
+783 
-798 HSDRGLHRG
+798 
-807 AAAVRGGF
+807 
-815 PDLLGAVHSVAH
+815 LG
-827 AAIRHFP
+827 
-834 RDGSVHARNSD
+834 
-845 HAAQRASVHFG
+845 
-856 PVHRD
+856 
-861 RRGGGQA
+861 
-868 DRQAVHAADSAG
+868 
-880 LRRVGQRA
+880 
-888 APSGGV
+888 
-894 PQRRHG
+894 
-900 AHRHRGGRDAGGLP
+900 
-914 DGAGRADFPNE
+914 E
-925 DRAGAEAGRG
+925 D
-935 LILCRI
+935 

>member
-264 YDDAFS
+264 YDDAFN

-292 KKVSVTMWVLQ
+292 KKVCVTMWVLQ

-383 RSALDTQINSTV
+383 RSALDAQINSTV

-683 KLGDVISYKMSSGEV
+683 KLGDVISYKMSSGESI
-698 HPRHDL
+698 
-704 RLRGLLPELCPR
+704 RGTICGFVDYFPSYAPVTYAKGTDGLYRETPNYLVVANLSQVQAECGVTPYEVWIKTNGSTDFIYDFAEENGLTFTRFRDASAELVEMKNDPVLQGTNGILTVGFIVVLLLCAVGF
-716 DLRQGHGRTVSRNA
+716 LIYWVLSIQSRTLQFGIFRAMGLSMREILTMLLNEHLFISGLSIVTGAAVGKLTAKLYMPLIQLAYAASDNALPLQVVSRSGDMARIAIVVGVMLAVCLTVLGVLISRMKIA
-730 QLSGGGQSLAGAGR
+730 Q
-744 VRRHALRGL
+744 AL
-753 DQDQRL
+753 
-759 HGFHLRLC
+759 
-767 RGKRPDLHALP
+767 K
-778 RRVRR
+778 
-783 AGGDEERSGAAGHQR
+783 
-798 HSDRGLHRG
+798 
-807 AAAVRGGF
+807 
-815 PDLLGAVHSVAH
+815 LG
-827 AAIRHFP
+827 
-834 RDGSVHARNSD
+834 
-845 HAAQRASVHFG
+845 
-856 PVHRD
+856 
-861 RRGGGQA
+861 
-868 DRQAVHAADSAG
+868 
-880 LRRVGQRA
+880 
-888 APSGGV
+888 
-894 PQRRHG
+894 
-900 AHRHRGGRDAGGLP
+900 
-914 DGAGRADFPNE
+914 E
-925 DRAGAEAGRG
+925 D
-935 LILCRI
+935 

>member
-383 RSALDTQINSTV
+383 RSALDAQINSTV

-586 DNPDLDLVYN
+586 DNPNLDLVYN

-683 KLGDVISYKMSSGEV
+683 KLGDVISYKMSSGESI
-698 HPRHDL
+698 
-704 RLRGLLPELCPR
+704 RGTICGFVDYFPSYAPVTYAKGTDGLYRETPNYLVVANLSQVQAECGVTPYEVWIRTNGSTDFIYDFAEENGLTFTRFRDASAELVEMKNDPVLQGTNGILTVGFIVVLLLCAVGF
-716 DLRQGHGRTVSRNA
+716 LIYWVLSIQSRTLQFGIFRAMGLSMREILTMLLNEHLFISGLSIVTGAAVGKLTAKLYMPLIQLAYAASDNALPLQVVSRSGDMARIAIVVGVMLAVCLTVLGVLISRMKIA
-730 QLSGGGQSLAGAGR
+730 Q
-744 VRRHALRGL
+744 AL
-753 DQDQRL
+753 
-759 HGFHLRLC
+759 
-767 RGKRPDLHALP
+767 K
-778 RRVRR
+778 
-783 AGGDEERSGAAGHQR
+783 
-798 HSDRGLHRG
+798 
-807 AAAVRGGF
+807 
-815 PDLLGAVHSVAH
+815 LG
-827 AAIRHFP
+827 
-834 RDGSVHARNSD
+834 
-845 HAAQRASVHFG
+845 
-856 PVHRD
+856 
-861 RRGGGQA
+861 
-868 DRQAVHAADSAG
+868 
-880 LRRVGQRA
+880 
-888 APSGGV
+888 
-894 PQRRHG
+894 
-900 AHRHRGGRDAGGLP
+900 
-914 DGAGRADFPNE
+914 E
-925 DRAGAEAGRG
+925 D
-935 LILCRI
+935 

>member
-383 RSALDTQINSTV
+383 RSALDAQINSTV

-586 DNPDLDLVYN
+586 DNPNLDLVYN

-683 KLGDVISYKMSSGEV
+683 KLGDVISYKMSSGESI
-698 HPRHDL
+698 
-704 RLRGLLPELCPR
+704 RGTICGFVDYFPSYAPVTYAKGTDGLYRETPNYLVVANLSQVQAECGVTPYEVWIKTNGSTDFIYDFAEENGLTFTRFRDASAELVEMKNDPVLQGTNGILTVGFIVVLLLCAVGF
-716 DLRQGHGRTVSRNA
+716 LIYWVLSIQSRTLQFGIFRAMGLSMREILTMLLNEHLFISGLSIVTGAAVGKLTAKLYMPLIQLAYAASDNALPLQVVSRSGDMARIAIVVGVMLAVCLTVLGVLISRMKIA
-730 QLSGGGQSLAGAGR
+730 Q
-744 VRRHALRGL
+744 AL
-753 DQDQRL
+753 
-759 HGFHLRLC
+759 
-767 RGKRPDLHALP
+767 K
-778 RRVRR
+778 
-783 AGGDEERSGAAGHQR
+783 
-798 HSDRGLHRG
+798 
-807 AAAVRGGF
+807 
-815 PDLLGAVHSVAH
+815 LG
-827 AAIRHFP
+827 
-834 RDGSVHARNSD
+834 
-845 HAAQRASVHFG
+845 
-856 PVHRD
+856 
-861 RRGGGQA
+861 
-868 DRQAVHAADSAG
+868 
-880 LRRVGQRA
+880 
-888 APSGGV
+888 
-894 PQRRHG
+894 
-900 AHRHRGGRDAGGLP
+900 
-914 DGAGRADFPNE
+914 E
-925 DRAGAEAGRG
+925 D
-935 LILCRI
+935 

>member
-75 DQISEADAA
+75 DQISDADAA

-683 KLGDVISYKMSSGEV
+683 KLGDVVSYKMSSGESI
-698 HPRHDL
+698 
-704 RLRGLLPELCPR
+704 RGTICGFVDYFPSYAPVTYAKGTDGLYRETPNYLVVANLSQVQAECGVTPYEVWIKTNGSTDFIYDFAEENGLTFTLFRDASAELVEMKNDPVLQGTNGILTVGFIVVLLLCAVGF
-716 DLRQGHGRTVSRNA
+716 LIYWVLSIQSRTLQFGIFRAMGLSMREILTMLLNEHLFISGLSIVTGAAVGKLTAKLYMPLIQLAYAASDNALPLQVVSRSGDMARIAIVVGVMLAVCLTVLGVLISRMKIA
-730 QLSGGGQSLAGAGR
+730 Q
-744 VRRHALRGL
+744 AL
-753 DQDQRL
+753 
-759 HGFHLRLC
+759 
-767 RGKRPDLHALP
+767 K
-778 RRVRR
+778 
-783 AGGDEERSGAAGHQR
+783 
-798 HSDRGLHRG
+798 
-807 AAAVRGGF
+807 
-815 PDLLGAVHSVAH
+815 LG
-827 AAIRHFP
+827 
-834 RDGSVHARNSD
+834 
-845 HAAQRASVHFG
+845 
-856 PVHRD
+856 
-861 RRGGGQA
+861 
-868 DRQAVHAADSAG
+868 
-880 LRRVGQRA
+880 
-888 APSGGV
+888 
-894 PQRRHG
+894 
-900 AHRHRGGRDAGGLP
+900 
-914 DGAGRADFPNE
+914 E
-925 DRAGAEAGRG
+925 D
-935 LILCRI
+935 

>member
-209 SYYSTSCFM
+209 SYYSSSCFM

-326 NEIAVLKSRGANRR
+326 NEIAVLKSRGASRR

-383 RSALDTQINSTV
+383 RSALDAQINSTV

-586 DNPDLDLVYN
+586 DNPNLDLVYN

-683 KLGDVISYKMSSGEV
+683 KLGDVISYKMSSGESI
-698 HPRHDL
+698 
-704 RLRGLLPELCPR
+704 RGTICGFVDYFPSYAPVTYAKGTDGLYRETPNYLVVANLSQVQAECGVTPYEVWIKTNGSTDFIYDFAEENGVTFTRFRDASAELVEMKNDPVLQGTNGILTVGFIVVLLLCTVGF
-716 DLRQGHGRTVSRNA
+716 LIYWVLSIQSRTLQFGIFRAMGLSMREILTMLLNEHLFISGLSIVTGAAVGKLTAKLYMPLIQLAYAASDNALPLQVVSRSGDMARIAIVVGVMLAVCLTVLGVLISRMKIA
-730 QLSGGGQSLAGAGR
+730 Q
-744 VRRHALRGL
+744 AL
-753 DQDQRL
+753 
-759 HGFHLRLC
+759 
-767 RGKRPDLHALP
+767 K
-778 RRVRR
+778 
-783 AGGDEERSGAAGHQR
+783 
-798 HSDRGLHRG
+798 
-807 AAAVRGGF
+807 
-815 PDLLGAVHSVAH
+815 LG
-827 AAIRHFP
+827 
-834 RDGSVHARNSD
+834 
-845 HAAQRASVHFG
+845 
-856 PVHRD
+856 
-861 RRGGGQA
+861 
-868 DRQAVHAADSAG
+868 
-880 LRRVGQRA
+880 
-888 APSGGV
+888 
-894 PQRRHG
+894 
-900 AHRHRGGRDAGGLP
+900 
-914 DGAGRADFPNE
+914 E
-925 DRAGAEAGRG
+925 D
-935 LILCRI
+935 

>member
-75 DQISEADAA
+75 DQISDADAA

-383 RSALDTQINSTV
+383 RSALDAQINSTV

-490 AGLLAL
+490 VGLLAL

-586 DNPDLDLVYN
+586 DNPNLDLVYN

-683 KLGDVISYKMSSGEV
+683 KLGDVISYKMSSGESI
-698 HPRHDL
+698 
-704 RLRGLLPELCPR
+704 RGTICGFVDYFPSYAPVTYAKGTDGLYRETPNYLVVANLSQVQAECGVTPYEVWIKTNGSTDFIYDFAEENGLTFTRFRDASAELVEMKNDPVLQGTNGILTVGFIVVLLLCAVGF
-716 DLRQGHGRTVSRNA
+716 LIYWVLSIQSRTLQFGIFRAMGLSMREILTMLLNEHLFISGLSIVTGAAVGKLTAKLYMPLIQLAYAASDNALPLQVVSRSGDMARIAIVVGVMLAVCLTVLGVLISRMKIA
-730 QLSGGGQSLAGAGR
+730 Q
-744 VRRHALRGL
+744 AL
-753 DQDQRL
+753 
-759 HGFHLRLC
+759 
-767 RGKRPDLHALP
+767 K
-778 RRVRR
+778 
-783 AGGDEERSGAAGHQR
+783 
-798 HSDRGLHRG
+798 
-807 AAAVRGGF
+807 
-815 PDLLGAVHSVAH
+815 LG
-827 AAIRHFP
+827 
-834 RDGSVHARNSD
+834 
-845 HAAQRASVHFG
+845 
-856 PVHRD
+856 
-861 RRGGGQA
+861 
-868 DRQAVHAADSAG
+868 
-880 LRRVGQRA
+880 
-888 APSGGV
+888 
-894 PQRRHG
+894 
-900 AHRHRGGRDAGGLP
+900 
-914 DGAGRADFPNE
+914 E
-925 DRAGAEAGRG
+925 D
-935 LILCRI
+935 

>member
-75 DQISEADAA
+75 DQISDADAA

-586 DNPDLDLVYN
+586 DNPNLDLVYN

-683 KLGDVISYKMSSGEV
+683 KLGDVISYKMSSGESI
-698 HPRHDL
+698 
-704 RLRGLLPELCPR
+704 RGTICGFVDYFPSYAPVTYAKGTDGLYRETPNYLVVANLSQVQAECGVAPYEVWIKTNGSTDFIYDFAEENGLTFTRFRDASAELVEMKNDPVLQGTNGILTVGFIVVLLLCAVGF
-716 DLRQGHGRTVSRNA
+716 LIYWLLSIQSRTLQFGIFRAMGLSMREILTMLLNEHLFISGLSIVTGAAVGKLTAKLYMPLIQLAYAASDNALPLQVVSRSGDMARIAIVVGVMLAVCLTVLGVLISRMKIA
-730 QLSGGGQSLAGAGR
+730 Q
-744 VRRHALRGL
+744 AL
-753 DQDQRL
+753 
-759 HGFHLRLC
+759 
-767 RGKRPDLHALP
+767 K
-778 RRVRR
+778 
-783 AGGDEERSGAAGHQR
+783 
-798 HSDRGLHRG
+798 
-807 AAAVRGGF
+807 
-815 PDLLGAVHSVAH
+815 LG
-827 AAIRHFP
+827 
-834 RDGSVHARNSD
+834 
-845 HAAQRASVHFG
+845 
-856 PVHRD
+856 
-861 RRGGGQA
+861 
-868 DRQAVHAADSAG
+868 
-880 LRRVGQRA
+880 
-888 APSGGV
+888 
-894 PQRRHG
+894 
-900 AHRHRGGRDAGGLP
+900 
-914 DGAGRADFPNE
+914 E
-925 DRAGAEAGRG
+925 D
-935 LILCRI
+935 

>member
-75 DQISEADAA
+75 DQISDADAA

-383 RSALDTQINSTV
+383 RSALDAQINSTV

-586 DNPDLDLVYN
+586 DNPNLDLVYN

-683 KLGDVISYKMSSGEV
+683 KLGDVISYKMSSGGSIRGTICGFVDYFPSYAPVTYAKGTDGLYRETPNYLVVANLSQVQAECGVTPYEV
-698 HPRHDL
+698 WIKTNGSTDFIYDFAEEN
-704 RLRGLLPELCPR
+704 GLTFTRFRDASAELVEMKNDPVLQGTNGILTVGFIVVLLLCAVGFLIYWVLSIQSRTLQFGIFRAMGLSMREILTMLLNEHLFISGLSIVTGAAVGKLTAKLYMPLIQLAYAASDNALPL
-716 DLRQGHGRTVSRNA
+716 QVVSRSGDMARIAIVVGVMLAVCLTVLGVLISRMKIA
-730 QLSGGGQSLAGAGR
+730 Q
-744 VRRHALRGL
+744 AL
-753 DQDQRL
+753 
-759 HGFHLRLC
+759 
-767 RGKRPDLHALP
+767 K
-778 RRVRR
+778 
-783 AGGDEERSGAAGHQR
+783 
-798 HSDRGLHRG
+798 
-807 AAAVRGGF
+807 
-815 PDLLGAVHSVAH
+815 LG
-827 AAIRHFP
+827 
-834 RDGSVHARNSD
+834 
-845 HAAQRASVHFG
+845 
-856 PVHRD
+856 
-861 RRGGGQA
+861 
-868 DRQAVHAADSAG
+868 
-880 LRRVGQRA
+880 
-888 APSGGV
+888 
-894 PQRRHG
+894 
-900 AHRHRGGRDAGGLP
+900 
-914 DGAGRADFPNE
+914 E
-925 DRAGAEAGRG
+925 D
-935 LILCRI
+935 

>member
-75 DQISEADAA
+75 DQISDADAA

-383 RSALDTQINSTV
+383 RSALDAQINSTV

-586 DNPDLDLVYN
+586 DNPNLDLVYN

-632 QLMAI
+632 QLMAV

-683 KLGDVISYKMSSGEV
+683 KLGDVISYKMSSGESI
-698 HPRHDL
+698 
-704 RLRGLLPELCPR
+704 RGTICGFVDYFPSYAPVTYAKGTDGLYRETPNYLVVANLSQVQAECGVTPYEVWIRTNGSTDFIYDFAEENGLTFTRFRDASAELVEMKNDPVLQGTNGILTVGFIVVLLLCAVGF
-716 DLRQGHGRTVSRNA
+716 LIYWVLSIQSRTLQFGIFRAMGLSMREILTMLLNEHLFISGLSIVTGAAVGKLTAKLYMPLIQLAYAASDNALPLQVVSRSGDMARIAIVVGVMLAVCLTVLGVLISRMKIA
-730 QLSGGGQSLAGAGR
+730 Q
-744 VRRHALRGL
+744 AL
-753 DQDQRL
+753 
-759 HGFHLRLC
+759 
-767 RGKRPDLHALP
+767 K
-778 RRVRR
+778 
-783 AGGDEERSGAAGHQR
+783 
-798 HSDRGLHRG
+798 
-807 AAAVRGGF
+807 
-815 PDLLGAVHSVAH
+815 LG
-827 AAIRHFP
+827 
-834 RDGSVHARNSD
+834 
-845 HAAQRASVHFG
+845 
-856 PVHRD
+856 
-861 RRGGGQA
+861 
-868 DRQAVHAADSAG
+868 
-880 LRRVGQRA
+880 
-888 APSGGV
+888 
-894 PQRRHG
+894 
-900 AHRHRGGRDAGGLP
+900 
-914 DGAGRADFPNE
+914 E
-925 DRAGAEAGRG
+925 D
-935 LILCRI
+935 

>member
-75 DQISEADAA
+75 DQISDADAA

-292 KKVSVTMWVLQ
+292 RKVSVTMWVLQ

-383 RSALDTQINSTV
+383 RSALDAQINSTV

-449 GVSLYGL
+449 SVSLYGL

-586 DNPDLDLVYN
+586 DNPNLDLVYN

-683 KLGDVISYKMSSGEV
+683 KLGDVISYKMSSGESI
-698 HPRHDL
+698 
-704 RLRGLLPELCPR
+704 RGTICGFVDYFPSYAPVTYAKGTDGLYRETPNYLVVANLSQVQAECGVTPYEVWIKTNGSTDFIYDFAEENGLTFTRFRDASAELVEMKNDPVLQGTNGILTVGFIVVLLLCAVGF
-716 DLRQGHGRTVSRNA
+716 LIYWVLSIQSRTLQFGIFRAMGLSMREILTMLLNEHLFISGLSIVTGAAVGKLTAKLYMPLIQLAYAASDNALPLQVVSRSGDMARIAIVVGVMLAVCLTVLGVLISRMKIA
-730 QLSGGGQSLAGAGR
+730 Q
-744 VRRHALRGL
+744 AL
-753 DQDQRL
+753 
-759 HGFHLRLC
+759 
-767 RGKRPDLHALP
+767 K
-778 RRVRR
+778 
-783 AGGDEERSGAAGHQR
+783 
-798 HSDRGLHRG
+798 
-807 AAAVRGGF
+807 
-815 PDLLGAVHSVAH
+815 LG
-827 AAIRHFP
+827 
-834 RDGSVHARNSD
+834 
-845 HAAQRASVHFG
+845 
-856 PVHRD
+856 
-861 RRGGGQA
+861 
-868 DRQAVHAADSAG
+868 
-880 LRRVGQRA
+880 
-888 APSGGV
+888 
-894 PQRRHG
+894 
-900 AHRHRGGRDAGGLP
+900 
-914 DGAGRADFPNE
+914 E
-925 DRAGAEAGRG
+925 D
-935 LILCRI
+935 

>member
-75 DQISEADAA
+75 DQISDADAA

-183 GSSMTFRVAGVFK
+183 GSSMTFRVVGVFK

-586 DNPDLDLVYN
+586 DNPNLDLVYN

-683 KLGDVISYKMSSGEV
+683 KLGDVISYKMSSGDSIRGTICGFVDYFPSYAPVTYAKGTDGLYRETPNYLVVANLSQVQAECGVTPYEV
-698 HPRHDL
+698 WIKTNGSTDFIYDFAEEN
-704 RLRGLLPELCPR
+704 GLTFTRFRDASAELVEMKNDPVLQGTNGILTVGFIVVLLLCAVGFLIYWVLSIQSRTLQFGIFRAMGLSMREILTMLLNEHLFISGLSIVTGAAVGKLTAKLYMPLIQLAYAASDNALPL
-716 DLRQGHGRTVSRNA
+716 QVVSRSGDMARIAIVVGVMLAVCLTVLGVLISRMKIA
-730 QLSGGGQSLAGAGR
+730 Q
-744 VRRHALRGL
+744 AL
-753 DQDQRL
+753 
-759 HGFHLRLC
+759 
-767 RGKRPDLHALP
+767 K
-778 RRVRR
+778 
-783 AGGDEERSGAAGHQR
+783 
-798 HSDRGLHRG
+798 
-807 AAAVRGGF
+807 
-815 PDLLGAVHSVAH
+815 LG
-827 AAIRHFP
+827 
-834 RDGSVHARNSD
+834 
-845 HAAQRASVHFG
+845 
-856 PVHRD
+856 
-861 RRGGGQA
+861 
-868 DRQAVHAADSAG
+868 
-880 LRRVGQRA
+880 
-888 APSGGV
+888 
-894 PQRRHG
+894 
-900 AHRHRGGRDAGGLP
+900 
-914 DGAGRADFPNE
+914 E
-925 DRAGAEAGRG
+925 D
-935 LILCRI
+935 

>member
-63 LTVTSSPPLVNI
+63 LTVTSSPPLANI

-383 RSALDTQINSTV
+383 RSALDAQINSTV

-586 DNPDLDLVYN
+586 DNPNLDLVYN

-683 KLGDVISYKMSSGEV
+683 KLGDVISYKMSSGESI
-698 HPRHDL
+698 
-704 RLRGLLPELCPR
+704 RGTICGFVDYFPSYAPVTYAKGTDGLYRETPNYLVVANLSQVQAECGVTPYEVWIKTNGSTDFIYDFAEENGLTFTRFRDASAELVEMKNDPVLQGTNGILTVGFIVVLLLCAVGF
-716 DLRQGHGRTVSRNA
+716 LIYWVLSIQSRTLQFGIFRAMGLSMREILTMLLNEHLFISGLSIVTGAAVGKLTAKLYMPLIQLAYAASDNALPLQVVSRNGDMARIAIVVGVMLAVCLTVLGVLISRMKIA
-730 QLSGGGQSLAGAGR
+730 Q
-744 VRRHALRGL
+744 AL
-753 DQDQRL
+753 
-759 HGFHLRLC
+759 
-767 RGKRPDLHALP
+767 K
-778 RRVRR
+778 
-783 AGGDEERSGAAGHQR
+783 
-798 HSDRGLHRG
+798 
-807 AAAVRGGF
+807 
-815 PDLLGAVHSVAH
+815 LG
-827 AAIRHFP
+827 
-834 RDGSVHARNSD
+834 
-845 HAAQRASVHFG
+845 
-856 PVHRD
+856 
-861 RRGGGQA
+861 
-868 DRQAVHAADSAG
+868 
-880 LRRVGQRA
+880 
-888 APSGGV
+888 
-894 PQRRHG
+894 
-900 AHRHRGGRDAGGLP
+900 
-914 DGAGRADFPNE
+914 E
-925 DRAGAEAGRG
+925 D
-935 LILCRI
+935 

>member
-75 DQISEADAA
+75 DQISDADAA

-383 RSALDTQINSTV
+383 RSALDAQINSTV

-683 KLGDVISYKMSSGEV
+683 KLGDVISYKMSSGESI
-698 HPRHDL
+698 
-704 RLRGLLPELCPR
+704 RGTICGFVDYFPSYAPVTYAKGTDGLYRETPNYLVVANLSQVQAECGVTPYEVWIKTNGSTDFIYDFAEENGLTFTRFRDASAELVEMKNDPVLQGTNGILTVGFIVVLLLCAVGF
-716 DLRQGHGRTVSRNA
+716 LIYWVLSIQSRTLQFGIFRAMGLSMREILTMLLNEHLFISGLSIVTGAAVGKLTAKLYMPLIQLAYAASDNALPLQVVSRSGDMARIAIVVGVMLAVCLTVLGVLISRMKIA
-730 QLSGGGQSLAGAGR
+730 Q
-744 VRRHALRGL
+744 AL
-753 DQDQRL
+753 
-759 HGFHLRLC
+759 
-767 RGKRPDLHALP
+767 K
-778 RRVRR
+778 
-783 AGGDEERSGAAGHQR
+783 
-798 HSDRGLHRG
+798 
-807 AAAVRGGF
+807 
-815 PDLLGAVHSVAH
+815 LG
-827 AAIRHFP
+827 
-834 RDGSVHARNSD
+834 
-845 HAAQRASVHFG
+845 
-856 PVHRD
+856 
-861 RRGGGQA
+861 
-868 DRQAVHAADSAG
+868 
-880 LRRVGQRA
+880 
-888 APSGGV
+888 
-894 PQRRHG
+894 
-900 AHRHRGGRDAGGLP
+900 
-914 DGAGRADFPNE
+914 E
-925 DRAGAEAGRG
+925 D
-935 LILCRI
+935 

>member
-75 DQISEADAA
+75 DQISDADAA

-154 DVIVSERCLVNMNLL
+154 DIIVSERCLVNMNLL

-683 KLGDVISYKMSSGEV
+683 KLGDVISYKMSSGESI
-698 HPRHDL
+698 
-704 RLRGLLPELCPR
+704 RGTICGFVDYFPSYAPVTYAKGTDGLYRETPNYLVVANLSQVQAECGVTPYEVWIKTNGSTDFIYDFAEENGLTFTRFRDASAELVEMKNDPVLQGTNGILTVGFIVVLLLCAVGF
-716 DLRQGHGRTVSRNA
+716 LIYWVLSIQSRTLQFGIFRAMGLSMREILTMLLNEHLFISGLSIVTGAAVGKLTAKLYMPLIQLAYAASDNALPLQVVSRSGDMARIAIVVGVMLAVCLTVLGVLISRMKIA
-730 QLSGGGQSLAGAGR
+730 Q
-744 VRRHALRGL
+744 AL
-753 DQDQRL
+753 
-759 HGFHLRLC
+759 
-767 RGKRPDLHALP
+767 K
-778 RRVRR
+778 
-783 AGGDEERSGAAGHQR
+783 
-798 HSDRGLHRG
+798 
-807 AAAVRGGF
+807 
-815 PDLLGAVHSVAH
+815 LG
-827 AAIRHFP
+827 
-834 RDGSVHARNSD
+834 
-845 HAAQRASVHFG
+845 
-856 PVHRD
+856 
-861 RRGGGQA
+861 
-868 DRQAVHAADSAG
+868 
-880 LRRVGQRA
+880 
-888 APSGGV
+888 
-894 PQRRHG
+894 
-900 AHRHRGGRDAGGLP
+900 
-914 DGAGRADFPNE
+914 E
-925 DRAGAEAGRG
+925 D
-935 LILCRI
+935 

>member
-75 DQISEADAA
+75 DQISDADAA

-357 YAGGVALSPYL
+357 YAGGVALSPHL

-383 RSALDTQINSTV
+383 RSALDAQINSTV

-586 DNPDLDLVYN
+586 DNPNLDLVYN

-683 KLGDVISYKMSSGEV
+683 KLGDVISYKMSSGESI
-698 HPRHDL
+698 
-704 RLRGLLPELCPR
+704 RGTICGFVDYFPSYAPVTYAKGTDGLYRETPNYLVVANLSQVQAECGVTPYEVWIKTNGSTDFIYDFAEENGLTFTRFRDASAELVEMKNDPVLQGTNGILTVGFIVVLLLCAVGF
-716 DLRQGHGRTVSRNA
+716 LIYWVLSIQSRTLQFGIFRAMGLSMREILTMLLNEHLFISGLSIVTGAAVGKLTAKLYMPLIQLAYAASDNALPLQVVSRSGDMARIAIVVGVMLAVCLTVLGVLISRMKIA
-730 QLSGGGQSLAGAGR
+730 Q
-744 VRRHALRGL
+744 AL
-753 DQDQRL
+753 
-759 HGFHLRLC
+759 
-767 RGKRPDLHALP
+767 K
-778 RRVRR
+778 
-783 AGGDEERSGAAGHQR
+783 
-798 HSDRGLHRG
+798 
-807 AAAVRGGF
+807 
-815 PDLLGAVHSVAH
+815 LG
-827 AAIRHFP
+827 
-834 RDGSVHARNSD
+834 
-845 HAAQRASVHFG
+845 
-856 PVHRD
+856 
-861 RRGGGQA
+861 
-868 DRQAVHAADSAG
+868 
-880 LRRVGQRA
+880 
-888 APSGGV
+888 
-894 PQRRHG
+894 
-900 AHRHRGGRDAGGLP
+900 
-914 DGAGRADFPNE
+914 E
-925 DRAGAEAGRG
+925 D
-935 LILCRI
+935 

>member
-383 RSALDTQINSTV
+383 RNALDAQINSTV

-586 DNPDLDLVYN
+586 DNPNLDLVYN

-683 KLGDVISYKMSSGEV
+683 KLGDVISYKMSSGESI
-698 HPRHDL
+698 
-704 RLRGLLPELCPR
+704 RGTICGFVDYFPSYAPVTYAKGTDGLYRETPNYLVVANLSQVQAECGVTPYEVWIKTNGSTDFIYDFAEENGLTFTRFRDASAELVEMKNDPVLQGTNGILTVGFIVVLLLCAVGF
-716 DLRQGHGRTVSRNA
+716 LIYWVLSIQSRTLQFGIFRAMGLSMREILTMLLNEHLFISGLSIVTGTAVGKLTAKLYMPLIQLAYAASDNALPLQVVSRSGDMARIAIVVGVMLAVCLTVLGVLISRMKIA
-730 QLSGGGQSLAGAGR
+730 Q
-744 VRRHALRGL
+744 AL
-753 DQDQRL
+753 
-759 HGFHLRLC
+759 
-767 RGKRPDLHALP
+767 K
-778 RRVRR
+778 
-783 AGGDEERSGAAGHQR
+783 
-798 HSDRGLHRG
+798 
-807 AAAVRGGF
+807 
-815 PDLLGAVHSVAH
+815 LG
-827 AAIRHFP
+827 
-834 RDGSVHARNSD
+834 
-845 HAAQRASVHFG
+845 
-856 PVHRD
+856 
-861 RRGGGQA
+861 
-868 DRQAVHAADSAG
+868 
-880 LRRVGQRA
+880 
-888 APSGGV
+888 
-894 PQRRHG
+894 
-900 AHRHRGGRDAGGLP
+900 
-914 DGAGRADFPNE
+914 E
-925 DRAGAEAGRG
+925 D
-935 LILCRI
+935 

>member
-75 DQISEADAA
+75 DQISDADAA

-183 GSSMTFRVAGVFK
+183 GSSRTFRVAGVFK

-346 TLQSLILAAVA
+346 TLQSLILAVVA

-525 LRTRRSQG
+525 LRTRRSQS

-586 DNPDLDLVYN
+586 DNPNLDLVYN

-683 KLGDVISYKMSSGEV
+683 KLGDVISYKMSSGESI
-698 HPRHDL
+698 
-704 RLRGLLPELCPR
+704 RGTICGFVDYFPSYAPVTYAKGTDGLYRETPNYLVVANLSQVQAECGVTPYEVWIKTNGSTDFIYDFAEENGLTFTRFRDASAELVEMKNDPVLQGTNGILTVGFIVVLLLCAVGF
-716 DLRQGHGRTVSRNA
+716 LIYWVLSIQSRTLQFGIFRAMGLSMREILTMLLNEHLFISGLSIVTGAAVGKLTAKLYMPLIQLAYAASDNALPLQVVSRSGDMARIAIVVGVLLAVCLTVLGVLISRMKIA
-730 QLSGGGQSLAGAGR
+730 Q
-744 VRRHALRGL
+744 AL
-753 DQDQRL
+753 
-759 HGFHLRLC
+759 
-767 RGKRPDLHALP
+767 K
-778 RRVRR
+778 
-783 AGGDEERSGAAGHQR
+783 
-798 HSDRGLHRG
+798 
-807 AAAVRGGF
+807 
-815 PDLLGAVHSVAH
+815 LG
-827 AAIRHFP
+827 
-834 RDGSVHARNSD
+834 
-845 HAAQRASVHFG
+845 
-856 PVHRD
+856 
-861 RRGGGQA
+861 
-868 DRQAVHAADSAG
+868 
-880 LRRVGQRA
+880 
-888 APSGGV
+888 
-894 PQRRHG
+894 
-900 AHRHRGGRDAGGLP
+900 
-914 DGAGRADFPNE
+914 E
-925 DRAGAEAGRG
+925 D
-935 LILCRI
+935 